1 MIEASVMRTVWN
13 DGKTGYEVKA
23 KGHAGAGKYGQDIV
37 CAAVSCLMQTLANEV
52 EEAARAGL
60 VALGA
65 VAHGEGW
72 MRVEVTPTNESCDMV
87 EAWVELVQDGLDA
100 LAESYPENVELV
112 VNMVFADGKAPD
124 PAQLPDMVDG
134 KMNLQ
139 LFAATEATAAS
150 GRNREPRLGPW
161 PAGHECR
168 PRHEVDAG
176 SHNPFGGMDLQLFAE
191 GAAASGSAAAG
202 GDAAGEGTA
211 EITGPE
217 LRPAQERLAKRSRP
231 GKAAKAAGN
240 ALSPAMSAE
249 GGADAGA
256 PQNGE
261 PSAEETTG
269 EVQQQEEPKQADPA
283 QKRRAFGQ
291 LMQGEYAAEFEE
303 AMQRA
308 AQLAVQS
315 VQENPAV
322 KGLLEALGEA
332 YGIDAG
338 NAENLEALTE
348 AVKSGKVKNDEYY
361 ETMAAERGISVK
373 TARELDKME
382 GELQRAN
389 AEKQRAEQMRL
400 AAEHQQRAAAVRAQW
415 EAEAAQLK
423 EKYPAFELDEVL
435 NNPSVADMIRRGIGL
450 EAAYR
455 AAYFDQLM
463 TESTARTAKQVE
475 QGVAARIQQRAQR
488 PAENGAHPG
497 AAAETKVDVA
507 HMTAKQ
513 RAELAKRARRGERIV
528 L

>member
-1 MIEASVMRTVWN
+1 MIRITYKEFPKEGAMRLWA
-13 DGKTGYEVKA
+13 E
-23 KGHAGAGKYGQDIV
+23 GHAGYAPKGQDIV
-37 CAAVSCLMQTLANEV
+37 CAAVSTLMQALAFSADCS
-52 EEAARAGL
+52 EEGFAVASSSGPAGTYLELQMKATPENRAKFELVTDGLEL
-60 VALGA
+60 VAQLYPKF
-65 VAHGEGW
+65 V
-72 MRVEVTPTNESCDMV
+72 MID
-87 EAWVELVQDGLDA
+87 DGMGTAD
-100 LAESYPENVELV
+100 V
-112 VNMVFADGKAPD
+112 V
-124 PAQLPDMVDG
+124 
-134 KMNLQ
+134 
-139 LFAATEATAAS
+139 
-150 GRNREPRLGPW
+150 
-161 PAGHECR
+161 
-168 PRHEVDAG
+168 
-176 SHNPFGGMDLQLFAE
+176 DLQLFAE

-315 VQENPAV
+315 VQENSAV

-361 ETMAAERGISVK
+361 ETLAAERGISVK

>member
-1 MIEASVMRTVWN
+1 MIEATVMRTVWN

-72 MRVEVTPTNESCDMV
+72 MRVEVTPTHESYDMV

-139 LFAATEATAAS
+139 LFAE
-150 GRNREPRLGPW
+150 
-161 PAGHECR
+161 
-168 PRHEVDAG
+168 
-176 SHNPFGGMDLQLFAE
+176 GGGDG
-191 GAAASGSAAAG
+191 GAAGDGAEAAPAVQ
-202 GDAAGEGTA
+202 A
-211 EITGPE
+211 PE

-231 GKAAKAAGN
+231 GKTAKAAGN
-240 ALSPAMSAE
+240 AISPAMSAE

-269 EVQQQEEPKQADPA
+269 EAQQQEEPKQADPA

-361 ETMAAERGISVK
+361 ETLAAERGISVK

>member
-1 MIEASVMRTVWN
+1 MIRITYKEFPKEGAMRLRA
-13 DGKTGYEVKA
+13 E
-23 KGHAGAGKYGQDIV
+23 GHAGYAPKGQDIV
-37 CAAVSCLMQTLANEV
+37 CAAVSTLMQALAFSADCS
-52 EEAARAGL
+52 EEGFAIASSSGPAGTYLELQMKATPENRAKFELVTDGLEL
-60 VALGA
+60 VAQLYPKF
-65 VAHGEGW
+65 V
-72 MRVEVTPTNESCDMV
+72 MID
-87 EAWVELVQDGLDA
+87 DGMGTAD
-100 LAESYPENVELV
+100 V
-112 VNMVFADGKAPD
+112 V
-124 PAQLPDMVDG
+124 
-134 KMNLQ
+134 
-139 LFAATEATAAS
+139 
-150 GRNREPRLGPW
+150 
-161 PAGHECR
+161 
-168 PRHEVDAG
+168 
-176 SHNPFGGMDLQLFAE
+176 DLQLFAE

-202 GDAAGEGTA
+202 GDAAGEGTV

-361 ETMAAERGISVK
+361 ETLAAERGISVK

>member
-1 MIEASVMRTVWN
+1 MIRITYKEFPKEGAMRLRA
-13 DGKTGYEVKA
+13 E
-23 KGHAGAGKYGQDIV
+23 GHAGYAPKGQDIV
-37 CAAVSCLMQTLANEV
+37 CAAVSTLMQALAFSADCS
-52 EEAARAGL
+52 EEGFAIASSSGPAGTYLELQMKATPENRAKFELVTDGLEL
-60 VALGA
+60 VAQLYPKF
-65 VAHGEGW
+65 V
-72 MRVEVTPTNESCDMV
+72 MID
-87 EAWVELVQDGLDA
+87 DGMGTAD
-100 LAESYPENVELV
+100 V
-112 VNMVFADGKAPD
+112 V
-124 PAQLPDMVDG
+124 
-134 KMNLQ
+134 
-139 LFAATEATAAS
+139 
-150 GRNREPRLGPW
+150 
-161 PAGHECR
+161 
-168 PRHEVDAG
+168 
-176 SHNPFGGMDLQLFAE
+176 DLQLFAE
-191 GAAASGSAAAG
+191 GAAASGSTAAG

-231 GKAAKAAGN
+231 GKTAKAAGN

-361 ETMAAERGISVK
+361 ETLAAERGISVK

-463 TESTARTAKQVE
+463 EASTARTAQQVE

-497 AAAETKVDVA
+497 GAAEMKVDVA

>member
-1 MIEASVMRTVWN
+1 
-13 DGKTGYEVKA
+13 
-23 KGHAGAGKYGQDIV
+23 
-37 CAAVSCLMQTLANEV
+37 MQTLANEV

-72 MRVEVTPTNESCDMV
+72 MRVEVTPTHESCDMV

-139 LFAATEATAAS
+139 LFAE
-150 GRNREPRLGPW
+150 
-161 PAGHECR
+161 
-168 PRHEVDAG
+168 
-176 SHNPFGGMDLQLFAE
+176 GGGD
-191 GAAASGSAAAG
+191 GGAAG
-202 GDAAGEGTA
+202 GEGGAEAAPA
-211 EITGPE
+211 VQAPE

-231 GKAAKAAGN
+231 GRAVKAA
-240 ALSPAMSAE
+240 PAPSAD
-249 GGADAGA
+249 GGADAGI
-256 PQNGE
+256 PQKGE
-261 PSAEETTG
+261 PSKEEAPG
-269 EVQQQEEPKQADPA
+269 EEKPETQQGQPEQEPKTTDPA
-283 QKRRAFGQ
+283 EKRKAFGQ
-291 LMQGEYAAEFEE
+291 LMQSEYAAEFEE
-303 AMQRA
+303 ALQRA
-308 AQLAVQS
+308 SEMAVQN
-315 VQENPAV
+315 VLDNPAV
-322 KGLLEALGEA
+322 KGLMDALGEA

-361 ETMAAERGISVK
+361 ETLAAERGISVK

-435 NNPSVADMIRRGIGL
+435 HNPSVADMIRRGIGL

>member
-72 MRVEVTPTNESCDMV
+72 MRVEVTPTHESYDMV

-139 LFAATEATAAS
+139 LFAE
-150 GRNREPRLGPW
+150 
-161 PAGHECR
+161 
-168 PRHEVDAG
+168 
-176 SHNPFGGMDLQLFAE
+176 GGGDG
-191 GAAASGSAAAG
+191 GAAGDGAEAAPAVQ
-202 GDAAGEGTA
+202 A
-211 EITGPE
+211 PE

-231 GKAAKAAGN
+231 GRAVKAAPAAEEPSQ
-240 ALSPAMSAE
+240 SPAGDSSPD
-249 GGADAGA
+249 GGA
-256 PQNGE
+256 Q
-261 PSAEETTG
+261 ET
-269 EVQQQEEPKQADPA
+269 QEEKPEEQKEPEPKLTDPA
-283 QKRRAFGQ
+283 EKRRAFGQ
-291 LMQGEYAAEFEE
+291 LMQSEYAAEFEE
-303 AMQRA
+303 ALQRA
-308 AQLAVQS
+308 SEMAVQN
-315 VQENPAV
+315 VLDNPAV
-322 KGLLEALGEA
+322 KGLMDALGEA
-332 YGIDAG
+332 YGIDVQSAD
-338 NAENLEALTE
+338 NLAALTE
-348 AVKSGKVKNDEYY
+348 AVKNGKVKNDEYY
-361 ETMAAERGISVK
+361 ETLAAERGISVK
-373 TARELDKME
+373 TARELDRME

-389 AEKQRAEQMRL
+389 AEKQRAEQIRQ

-415 EAEAAQLK
+415 EAEAARLK
-423 EKYPAFELDEVL
+423 VKYPAFELDEVL

-463 TESTARTAKQVE
+463 EASTARTAQQVE
-475 QGVAARIQQRAQR
+475 QGVTARIQQRAQR

-497 AAAETKVDVA
+497 GAAEMKVDVA

>member
-72 MRVEVTPTNESCDMV
+72 MRVEVTPTHESCDMV

-139 LFAATEATAAS
+139 LFAATEATTAS

-191 GAAASGSAAAG
+191 GGGDGGAAG
-202 GDAAGEGTA
+202 DGAEAAPA
-211 EITGPE
+211 VQAPE

-231 GKAAKAAGN
+231 GRAVKAA
-240 ALSPAMSAE
+240 PAPSAE

-269 EVQQQEEPKQADPA
+269 EAQQQEEPKQADPA

-361 ETMAAERGISVK
+361 ETLAAERGISVK

>member
-139 LFAATEATAAS
+139 LFAEGGGDGGAAGDGAEAT
-150 GRNREPRLGPW
+150 
-161 PAGHECR
+161 
-168 PRHEVDAG
+168 
-176 SHNPFGGMDLQLFAE
+176 
-191 GAAASGSAAAG
+191 
-202 GDAAGEGTA
+202 TA
-211 EITGPE
+211 VQAPE

-231 GKAAKAAGN
+231 GRAVKAELPQSAAPT
-240 ALSPAMSAE
+240 APSEREPVSS
-249 GGADAGA
+249 ADADPQTEKESA
-256 PQNGE
+256 PGE
-261 PSAEETTG
+261 EKPE
-269 EVQQQEEPKQADPA
+269 QEPKTTDPA
-283 QKRRAFGQ
+283 EKRKAFGQ
-291 LMQGEYAAEFEE
+291 LMQSEYAAEFEE
-303 AMQRA
+303 ALQRA
-308 AQLAVQS
+308 SEMAVQN
-315 VQENPAV
+315 VLDNPAV
-322 KGLLEALGEA
+322 NGLMDALGEA
-332 YGIDAG
+332 YGIDVQSAD
-338 NAENLEALTE
+338 NLAALTE
-348 AVKSGKVKNDEYY
+348 AVKNGKVKNDEYY
-361 ETMAAERGISVK
+361 ETLAAERGISVK
-373 TARELDKME
+373 TAREMDRME
-382 GELQRAN
+382 SELQRAN

-497 AAAETKVDVA
+497 GAAEMKVDVA

>member
-1 MIEASVMRTVWN
+1 MIEATVMRTVWN

-72 MRVEVTPTNESCDMV
+72 MRVEVTPTHESCDMV

-139 LFAATEATAAS
+139 LFAE
-150 GRNREPRLGPW
+150 
-161 PAGHECR
+161 
-168 PRHEVDAG
+168 
-176 SHNPFGGMDLQLFAE
+176 GGGDG
-191 GAAASGSAAAG
+191 GAAGDGAEAAPAVQ
-202 GDAAGEGTA
+202 A
-211 EITGPE
+211 PE

-231 GKAAKAAGN
+231 GRAVKAAPAAEEPSQ
-240 ALSPAMSAE
+240 SPADDSSPD
-249 GGADAGA
+249 GGA
-256 PQNGE
+256 Q
-261 PSAEETTG
+261 ET
-269 EVQQQEEPKQADPA
+269 QEEKPEEQKEPEPKPTDPA
-283 QKRRAFGQ
+283 EKRKAFGQ
-291 LMQGEYAAEFEE
+291 LMQSEYAAEFEE
-303 AMQRA
+303 ALQRA
-308 AQLAVQS
+308 SEMAVKN
-315 VQENPAV
+315 VLDNPAV
-322 KGLLEALGEA
+322 KGLMDALGEA
-332 YGIDAG
+332 YGIDVQSAD
-338 NAENLEALTE
+338 NLAALTE
-348 AVKSGKVKNDEYY
+348 AVKNGKVKNDEYY
-361 ETMAAERGISVK
+361 ETLAAERGISVK
-373 TARELDKME
+373 TAREMDRME
-382 GELQRAN
+382 SELQRAN
-389 AEKQRAEQMRL
+389 AEKQRAEQVRQ

-415 EAEAAQLK
+415 EAEAARLK
-423 EKYPAFELDEVL
+423 VKYPAFELDKVL

-463 TESTARTAKQVE
+463 EASTARTAQQVE
-475 QGVAARIQQRAQR
+475 QGVTARIQQRAQR

-497 AAAETKVDVA
+497 GAAEMKVDVA

>member
-1 MIEASVMRTVWN
+1 MIEATVMRTVWN

-72 MRVEVTPTNESCDMV
+72 MRVEVSPTHESYDMV

-139 LFAATEATAAS
+139 LFAE
-150 GRNREPRLGPW
+150 
-161 PAGHECR
+161 
-168 PRHEVDAG
+168 
-176 SHNPFGGMDLQLFAE
+176 GGGDG
-191 GAAASGSAAAG
+191 GAAGDGAEAAPAVQ
-202 GDAAGEGTA
+202 A
-211 EITGPE
+211 PE

-231 GKAAKAAGN
+231 GRAVKAELPQSAAPT
-240 ALSPAMSAE
+240 APSEREPVSS
-249 GGADAGA
+249 ADADPQTEKESA
-256 PQNGE
+256 PGE
-261 PSAEETTG
+261 EKPE
-269 EVQQQEEPKQADPA
+269 QEPKPTDPA
-283 QKRRAFGQ
+283 EKRKAFGQ

-303 AMQRA
+303 ALQRA
-308 AQLAVQS
+308 SEMAVQN
-315 VQENPAV
+315 VLDNPAV
-322 KGLLEALGEA
+322 KGLMDALGEA
-332 YGIDAG
+332 YGIDVQSAD
-338 NAENLEALTE
+338 NLAALTE
-348 AVKSGKVKNDEYY
+348 AVKNGKVKNDEYY
-361 ETMAAERGISVK
+361 ETLAAERGISVK
-373 TARELDKME
+373 TAREMDRME
-382 GELQRAN
+382 SELQRAN
-389 AEKQRAEQMRL
+389 AEKQRAEQIRQ

-423 EKYPAFELDEVL
+423 VKYPAFELDEVL

-463 TESTARTAKQVE
+463 EASTARTAQQVE
-475 QGVAARIQQRAQR
+475 QGVTARIQQRAQR

-497 AAAETKVDVA
+497 GAAEMKVDVA

>member
-1 MIEASVMRTVWN
+1 MIEATVMRTVWN

-72 MRVEVTPTNESCDMV
+72 MRVEVTPTHESYDMV

-139 LFAATEATAAS
+139 LFAE
-150 GRNREPRLGPW
+150 
-161 PAGHECR
+161 
-168 PRHEVDAG
+168 
-176 SHNPFGGMDLQLFAE
+176 GGGDG
-191 GAAASGSAAAG
+191 GAAGDGAEAAPAVQ
-202 GDAAGEGTA
+202 A
-211 EITGPE
+211 PE

-231 GKAAKAAGN
+231 GRAVKAELPQSAAPT
-240 ALSPAMSAE
+240 APSEREPVSS
-249 GGADAGA
+249 ADADPQTEKESA
-256 PQNGE
+256 PGE
-261 PSAEETTG
+261 EKPE
-269 EVQQQEEPKQADPA
+269 QEPKPTDPA
-283 QKRRAFGQ
+283 EKRKAFGQ

-303 AMQRA
+303 ALQRA
-308 AQLAVQS
+308 SEMAVQN
-315 VQENPAV
+315 VLDNPAV
-322 KGLLEALGEA
+322 KGLMDALGEA
-332 YGIDAG
+332 YGIDVQSAD
-338 NAENLEALTE
+338 NLAALTE
-348 AVKSGKVKNDEYY
+348 AVKNGKVKNDEYY
-361 ETMAAERGISVK
+361 ETLAAERGISVK
-373 TARELDKME
+373 TAREMDRME
-382 GELQRAN
+382 SELQRAN
-389 AEKQRAEQMRL
+389 AEKQRAEQVRQ

-415 EAEAAQLK
+415 EAEAARLK
-423 EKYPAFELDEVL
+423 VKYPAFELDKVL

-463 TESTARTAKQVE
+463 EASTARTAQQVE
-475 QGVAARIQQRAQR
+475 QGVTARIQQRAQR

-497 AAAETKVDVA
+497 GAAEMKVDVA

>member
-1 MIEASVMRTVWN
+1 MIRITYKEFPKEGAMRLQA
-13 DGKTGYEVKA
+13 E
-23 KGHAGAGKYGQDIV
+23 GHAGYAPKGQDIV
-37 CAAVSCLMQTLANEV
+37 CAAVSTLMQALAFSADCS
-52 EEAARAGL
+52 EEGFAVASSSGPAGTYLELQMKATPENRAKFELVTDGLEL
-60 VALGA
+60 VAQLYPKF
-65 VAHGEGW
+65 V
-72 MRVEVTPTNESCDMV
+72 MID
-87 EAWVELVQDGLDA
+87 DGMGTAD
-100 LAESYPENVELV
+100 V
-112 VNMVFADGKAPD
+112 V
-124 PAQLPDMVDG
+124 
-134 KMNLQ
+134 
-139 LFAATEATAAS
+139 
-150 GRNREPRLGPW
+150 
-161 PAGHECR
+161 
-168 PRHEVDAG
+168 
-176 SHNPFGGMDLQLFAE
+176 DLQLFAE

-231 GKAAKAAGN
+231 GRAVKAT
-240 ALSPAMSAE
+240 PAPSAD
-249 GGADAGA
+249 GGADAGT
-256 PQNGE
+256 PTKGE

-361 ETMAAERGISVK
+361 ETLAAERGISVK

>member
-72 MRVEVTPTNESCDMV
+72 MRVEVTPTHESYDMV

-139 LFAATEATAAS
+139 LFAE
-150 GRNREPRLGPW
+150 
-161 PAGHECR
+161 
-168 PRHEVDAG
+168 
-176 SHNPFGGMDLQLFAE
+176 GGGDG
-191 GAAASGSAAAG
+191 GAAGDGAEAAPAVQ
-202 GDAAGEGTA
+202 A
-211 EITGPE
+211 PE

-231 GKAAKAAGN
+231 GRAVKAELPQSAAPT
-240 ALSPAMSAE
+240 APSEREPVSS
-249 GGADAGA
+249 ADADPQTEKKSA
-256 PQNGE
+256 PGE
-261 PSAEETTG
+261 EKPE
-269 EVQQQEEPKQADPA
+269 QEPKPTDPA
-283 QKRRAFGQ
+283 EKRKAFGQ

-303 AMQRA
+303 ALQRA
-308 AQLAVQS
+308 SEMAVQN
-315 VQENPAV
+315 VLDNPAV
-322 KGLLEALGEA
+322 KGLMDALGEA
-332 YGIDAG
+332 YGIDVQSAD
-338 NAENLEALTE
+338 NLAALTE
-348 AVKSGKVKNDEYY
+348 AVKNGKVKNDEYY
-361 ETMAAERGISVK
+361 ETLAAERGISVK
-373 TARELDKME
+373 TAREMDRME
-382 GELQRAN
+382 SELQRAN
-389 AEKQRAEQMRL
+389 AEKQRAEQIRQ

-423 EKYPAFELDEVL
+423 VKYPAFELDEVL

-463 TESTARTAKQVE
+463 EASTARTAQQVE
-475 QGVAARIQQRAQR
+475 QGVTARIQQRAQR

-497 AAAETKVDVA
+497 GAAEMKVDVA

>member
-1 MIEASVMRTVWN
+1 MIEATVMRTVWN

-72 MRVEVTPTNESCDMV
+72 MRVEVTPTHESYDMV

-139 LFAATEATAAS
+139 LFAE
-150 GRNREPRLGPW
+150 
-161 PAGHECR
+161 
-168 PRHEVDAG
+168 
-176 SHNPFGGMDLQLFAE
+176 GGGDG
-191 GAAASGSAAAG
+191 GAAGDGAEAAPAVQ
-202 GDAAGEGTA
+202 A
-211 EITGPE
+211 PE

-231 GKAAKAAGN
+231 GRAVKAELPQSAAPT
-240 ALSPAMSAE
+240 APSEREPVSS
-249 GGADAGA
+249 ADADPQTEKESA
-256 PQNGE
+256 PGE
-261 PSAEETTG
+261 EKPE
-269 EVQQQEEPKQADPA
+269 QEPKPTDPA
-283 QKRRAFGQ
+283 EKRKAFGQ

-303 AMQRA
+303 ALQRA
-308 AQLAVQS
+308 SEMAVQN
-315 VQENPAV
+315 VLDNPAV
-322 KGLLEALGEA
+322 KGLMDALGEA
-332 YGIDAG
+332 YGIDVQSAD
-338 NAENLEALTE
+338 NLAALTE
-348 AVKSGKVKNDEYY
+348 AVKNGKVKNDEYY
-361 ETMAAERGISVK
+361 ETLAAERGISVK

>member
-1 MIEASVMRTVWN
+1 MIEATVMRTVWN

-72 MRVEVTPTNESCDMV
+72 MRVEVTPTHESYDMV

-139 LFAATEATAAS
+139 LFAE
-150 GRNREPRLGPW
+150 
-161 PAGHECR
+161 
-168 PRHEVDAG
+168 
-176 SHNPFGGMDLQLFAE
+176 GGGDG
-191 GAAASGSAAAG
+191 GAAGDWAEAAPAVQ
-202 GDAAGEGTA
+202 A
-211 EITGPE
+211 PE

-231 GKAAKAAGN
+231 GRAVKAAPAAEEPSQ
-240 ALSPAMSAE
+240 SPAGDSSPD
-249 GGADAGA
+249 GGA
-256 PQNGE
+256 Q
-261 PSAEETTG
+261 ET
-269 EVQQQEEPKQADPA
+269 QEEKPEEQKEPEPKLTDPA
-283 QKRRAFGQ
+283 EKRRAFGQ
-291 LMQGEYAAEFEE
+291 LMQSEYAAEFEE
-303 AMQRA
+303 ALQRA
-308 AQLAVQS
+308 SEMAVQN
-315 VQENPAV
+315 VLDNPAV
-322 KGLLEALGEA
+322 KGLMDALGEA
-332 YGIDAG
+332 YGIDVQSAD
-338 NAENLEALTE
+338 NLAALTE
-348 AVKSGKVKNDEYY
+348 AVKNGKVKNDEYY
-361 ETMAAERGISVK
+361 ETLAAERGISVK
-373 TARELDKME
+373 TARELDRME

-389 AEKQRAEQMRL
+389 AEKQRAEQIRQ

-415 EAEAAQLK
+415 EAEAARLK
-423 EKYPAFELDEVL
+423 VKYPAFELDEVL

-463 TESTARTAKQVE
+463 EASTARTAQQVE
-475 QGVAARIQQRAQR
+475 QGVTARIQQRAQR

-497 AAAETKVDVA
+497 GAAEMKVDVA

>member
-1 MIEASVMRTVWN
+1 MIKATVMRAVW
-13 DGKTGYEVKA
+13 KTGRNDYTVKA
-23 KGHAGAGKYGQDIV
+23 EGHAGAGVYGSDIL
-37 CAAVSCLMQTLANEV
+37 CAAVSVLMQTLANEV
-52 EEAARAGL
+52 ENAAKGGS
-60 VALGA
+60 VAKGN
-65 VAHGEGW
+65 VERGHGW
-72 MRVEVTPTNESCDMV
+72 MKVEVTPFASTENMV
-87 EAWVELVQDGLDA
+87 DAWVNFVKDGLDA
-100 LAESYPENVELV
+100 IAQDYPDNVNLKTSVLLQQGDEQEPEEL
-112 VNMVFADGKAPD
+112 K
-124 PAQLPDMVDG
+124 
-134 KMNLQ
+134 
-139 LFAATEATAAS
+139 
-150 GRNREPRLGPW
+150 EPGDKKL
-161 PAGHECR
+161 
-168 PRHEVDAG
+168 
-176 SHNPFGGMDLQLFAE
+176 NLQLFAE
-191 GAAASGSAAAG
+191 GGGDGGAAG
-202 GDAAGEGTA
+202 DGAEAAPA
-211 EITGPE
+211 VQAPE

-231 GKAAKAAGN
+231 GRAAKAA
-240 ALSPAMSAE
+240 PAPSAD
-249 GGADAGA
+249 GGEDAGT
-256 PQNGE
+256 PPKGE
-261 PSAEETTG
+261 PSKEEAPG
-269 EVQQQEEPKQADPA
+269 EEKPETRQGQPEQEPKTMDPA

-361 ETMAAERGISVK
+361 ETLAAERGISVK

>member
-1 MIEASVMRTVWN
+1 MIRITYKEFPKEGAMRLRA
-13 DGKTGYEVKA
+13 E
-23 KGHAGAGKYGQDIV
+23 GHAGYAPKGQDIV
-37 CAAVSCLMQTLANEV
+37 CAAVSTLMQALAFSADCS
-52 EEAARAGL
+52 EEGFAVASSSGPAGTYLELQMKATPENRAKFELVTDGLEL
-60 VALGA
+60 VAQLYPKF
-65 VAHGEGW
+65 V
-72 MRVEVTPTNESCDMV
+72 MID
-87 EAWVELVQDGLDA
+87 DGMGTAD
-100 LAESYPENVELV
+100 V
-112 VNMVFADGKAPD
+112 V
-124 PAQLPDMVDG
+124 
-134 KMNLQ
+134 
-139 LFAATEATAAS
+139 
-150 GRNREPRLGPW
+150 
-161 PAGHECR
+161 
-168 PRHEVDAG
+168 
-176 SHNPFGGMDLQLFAE
+176 DLQLFAE

-231 GKAAKAAGN
+231 GKTAKAAGN
-240 ALSPAMSAE
+240 AISPAMSAE

-269 EVQQQEEPKQADPA
+269 EAQQQEEPKQADPA

-361 ETMAAERGISVK
+361 ETLAAERGISVK

-513 RAELAKRARRGERIV
+513 RAELAKRARRGEKIV

>member
-1 MIEASVMRTVWN
+1 MIRITYKEFPKEGAMRLRA
-13 DGKTGYEVKA
+13 E
-23 KGHAGAGKYGQDIV
+23 GHAGYAPKGQDIV
-37 CAAVSCLMQTLANEV
+37 CAAVSTLMQALAFSADCS
-52 EEAARAGL
+52 EEGFAVASSSGPAGTYLELQMKATPENRAKFELVTDGLEL
-60 VALGA
+60 VAQLYPKF
-65 VAHGEGW
+65 V
-72 MRVEVTPTNESCDMV
+72 MID
-87 EAWVELVQDGLDA
+87 DGMGTAD
-100 LAESYPENVELV
+100 V
-112 VNMVFADGKAPD
+112 V
-124 PAQLPDMVDG
+124 
-134 KMNLQ
+134 
-139 LFAATEATAAS
+139 
-150 GRNREPRLGPW
+150 
-161 PAGHECR
+161 
-168 PRHEVDAG
+168 
-176 SHNPFGGMDLQLFAE
+176 DLQLFAE
-191 GAAASGSAAAG
+191 GAAASGSAAG

-322 KGLLEALGEA
+322 KGMLEALGEA

-361 ETMAAERGISVK
+361 ETLAAERGISVK

>member
-1 MIEASVMRTVWN
+1 MIEATVMRTVWN

-23 KGHAGAGKYGQDIV
+23 KGHAGAGKYGSDIV
-37 CAAVSCLMQTLANEV
+37 CAAVSVLMQTLANEV

-60 VALGA
+60 VVLGA

-139 LFAATEATAAS
+139 LFAE
-150 GRNREPRLGPW
+150 
-161 PAGHECR
+161 
-168 PRHEVDAG
+168 
-176 SHNPFGGMDLQLFAE
+176 GGGDG
-191 GAAASGSAAAG
+191 GAAADGAEAAPAVQ
-202 GDAAGEGTA
+202 A
-211 EITGPE
+211 PE

-231 GKAAKAAGN
+231 GRAAKAAP
-240 ALSPAMSAE
+240 AAEEPSQSPADDSSPD
-249 GGADAGA
+249 GGA
-256 PQNGE
+256 Q
-261 PSAEETTG
+261 ET
-269 EVQQQEEPKQADPA
+269 QEEKPEEQKEPEPKPTDPA
-283 QKRRAFGQ
+283 EKRKAFGQ
-291 LMQGEYAAEFEE
+291 LMQSEYAAEFEE
-303 AMQRA
+303 ALQRA
-308 AQLAVQS
+308 SEMAVQN
-315 VQENPAV
+315 VLDNPAV
-322 KGLLEALGEA
+322 KGLMDALGEA
-332 YGIDAG
+332 YGIDVQSAD
-338 NAENLEALTE
+338 NLAALTE
-348 AVKSGKVKNDEYY
+348 AVKNGKVKNDEYY
-361 ETMAAERGISVK
+361 ETLAAERGISVK
-373 TARELDKME
+373 TAREMDRME
-382 GELQRAN
+382 SELQRAN
-389 AEKQRAEQMRL
+389 AEKQRAEQVRQ

-415 EAEAAQLK
+415 EAEAARLK
-423 EKYPAFELDEVL
+423 VKYPAFELDKVL

-463 TESTARTAKQVE
+463 EASTARTAQQVE

-497 AAAETKVDVA
+497 GAAEMKVDVA

>member
-1 MIEASVMRTVWN
+1 MIRITYKEFPKEGAMRLRA
-13 DGKTGYEVKA
+13 E
-23 KGHAGAGKYGQDIV
+23 GHAGYAPKGQDIV
-37 CAAVSCLMQTLANEV
+37 CAAVSTLMQALAFSADCS
-52 EEAARAGL
+52 EEGFAVASSSGPAGTYLELQMKATPENRAKFELVTDGLEL
-60 VALGA
+60 VAQLYPKF
-65 VAHGEGW
+65 V
-72 MRVEVTPTNESCDMV
+72 MID
-87 EAWVELVQDGLDA
+87 DGMGTAD
-100 LAESYPENVELV
+100 V
-112 VNMVFADGKAPD
+112 V
-124 PAQLPDMVDG
+124 
-134 KMNLQ
+134 
-139 LFAATEATAAS
+139 
-150 GRNREPRLGPW
+150 
-161 PAGHECR
+161 
-168 PRHEVDAG
+168 
-176 SHNPFGGMDLQLFAE
+176 DLQLFAE

-269 EVQQQEEPKQADPA
+269 ETQQQEEPKQADPA
-283 QKRRAFGQ
+283 QKRRDFGQ

-361 ETMAAERGISVK
+361 ETLAAERGISVK

-435 NNPSVADMIRRGIGL
+435 TNPSVADMIRRGIGL